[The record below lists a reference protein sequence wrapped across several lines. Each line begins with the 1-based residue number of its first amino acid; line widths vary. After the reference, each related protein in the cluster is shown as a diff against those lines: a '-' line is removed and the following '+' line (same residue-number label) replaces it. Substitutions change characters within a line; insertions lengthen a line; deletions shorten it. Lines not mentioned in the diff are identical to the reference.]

1 MVVLGEAEVQE
12 RLRGLP
18 GWGRDGSGGG
28 IRKEYEFR
36 DFVAA
41 MGFVQQVALLAQRAD
56 HHPDIHLRW
65 NRVTLVLTTHSEG
78 GLTERDFKLA
88 AQIDRL

>member
-1 MVVLGEAEVQE
+1 MGVLGEAEVQE

-18 GWGRDGSGGG
+18 GWVRDRNG
-28 IRKEYEFR
+28 ISKEYEFR

-65 NRVTLVLTTHSEG
+65 SRVTLVLTTHSEG

-88 AQIDRL
+88 AQIDRR